1 MTNDFEILI
10 SGQQF
15 KRVYEKKYNRITEK
29 YGLHRIEIEILLFLQ
44 STSLDTAKDIAE
56 YSFFSKA
63 HISNAIE
70 DLVRRG
76 YLRGKPDEE
85 DRRCVHLQL
94 KEESL
99 SVINEIKE
107 LRTNLSQLIYAGVSE
122 EEKKII
128 FKVSKKIVRNISN
141 ELLKESKR

>member
-1 MTNDFEILI
+1 MINDFEILI

-15 KRVYEKKYNRITEK
+15 KKVYEKQYMRITEK

-44 STSLDTAKDIAE
+44 STPLDTAKDIAE

-70 DLVRRG
+70 DLVTRG
-76 YLRGKPDEE
+76 YLRGKPDDE
-85 DRRCVHLQL
+85 DRRCIHLQL

-99 SVINEIKE
+99 TVINEIKE
-107 LRTNLSQLIYAGVSE
+107 LRANLSKAIYSGISE

-128 FKVSKKIVRNISN
+128 FQVSKKIVQNINN
-141 ELLKESKR
+141 ELLRESKR

>member
-1 MTNDFEILI
+1 MINDFELLI

-15 KRVYEKKYNRITEK
+15 KKVYEKKYNRITEK
-29 YGLHRIEIEILLFLQ
+29 YGLHRIEIEILIFLQ
-44 STSLDTAKDIAE
+44 STPHDTAKDIAE

-63 HISNAIE
+63 HISKAIE
-70 DLVRRG
+70 DLVQRG

-85 DRRCVHLQL
+85 DRRCIHLQL

-99 SVINEIKE
+99 TVINEIKE
-107 LRTNLSQLIYAGVSE
+107 LRRNLSQVIYSGVSD

-128 FKVSKKIVRNISN
+128 FNVSKKIVRNINN
-141 ELLKESKR
+141 ELLKENKR